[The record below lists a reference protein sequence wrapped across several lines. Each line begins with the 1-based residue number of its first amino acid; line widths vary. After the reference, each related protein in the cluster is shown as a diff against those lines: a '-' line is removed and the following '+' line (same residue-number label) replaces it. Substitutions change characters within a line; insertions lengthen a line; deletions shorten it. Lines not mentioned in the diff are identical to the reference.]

1 MLLNLNIKN
10 YALINDLTV
19 NFSDDFTVISG
30 DTGSGKSIILDAL
43 SILLG
48 SRVDKKKINTD
59 KCVIEA
65 SFKINSDIE
74 YFFNKYDLD
83 FDEITLL
90 RREINQSGKI
100 RNFINDT
107 PVTANVLS
115 NFSSLII
122 EIHAQHHNLL
132 IKNKSEQLS
141 VIDTI
146 ANNSDLL
153 SSYKDILKQYIQQK
167 DILTE
172 FSSKMKLNDDDYDL
186 YKFHYQEILDANIK
200 INEELEIEKKI
211 NLFENINQIKEI
223 SQQSNQLLAGD
234 NKVID
239 FLNQIKNSISKY
251 ENFNELEER
260 INSSII
266 DLNDI
271 SSEFDAI
278 SENLNNSSINLSELL
293 NRFDLI
299 NNILRKHKLKSSSE
313 LESISSS
320 IKFEIDKYENFDKEK
335 KLISDKLN
343 QLYKLLEKKSEL
355 LSASRKKVSNN
366 FEKDIKNLLI
376 TLGMPYASF
385 KVKFNRHNEF
395 KSNGIDDV
403 VFQFSSNPGVLEQDI
418 SKIASGGEISRLV
431 LALKYITSKKNA
443 IKTIIFDEIDTGVS
457 GKIASFM
464 GDLMRSIS
472 KKTQL
477 ISVTHLPQIASKS
490 SIHIKVFKT
499 TNENKSKTEVKN
511 LDKDERVL
519 EIARLLSGRS
529 ISDAAI
535 SNAKELL
542 NQ

>member
-59 KCVIEA
+59 KCVIEE

-200 INEELEIEKKI
+200 INEEL
-211 NLFENINQIKEI
+211 
-223 SQQSNQLLAGD
+223 
-234 NKVID
+234 
-239 FLNQIKNSISKY
+239 
-251 ENFNELEER
+251 
-260 INSSII
+260 
-266 DLNDI
+266 
-271 SSEFDAI
+271 
-278 SENLNNSSINLSELL
+278 
-293 NRFDLI
+293 
-299 NNILRKHKLKSSSE
+299 LRSL
-313 LESISSS
+313 
-320 IKFEIDKYENFDKEK
+320 KEK
-335 KLISDKLN
+335 KLEYRLN
-343 QLYKLLEKKSEL
+343 
-355 LSASRKKVSNN
+355 
-366 FEKDIKNLLI
+366 
-376 TLGMPYASF
+376 
-385 KVKFNRHNEF
+385 
-395 KSNGIDDV
+395 
-403 VFQFSSNPGVLEQDI
+403 
-418 SKIASGGEISRLV
+418 
-431 LALKYITSKKNA
+431 
-443 IKTIIFDEIDTGVS
+443 
-457 GKIASFM
+457 
-464 GDLMRSIS
+464 
-472 KKTQL
+472 
-477 ISVTHLPQIASKS
+477 
-490 SIHIKVFKT
+490 
-499 TNENKSKTEVKN
+499 
-511 LDKDERVL
+511 
-519 EIARLLSGRS
+519 
-529 ISDAAI
+529 
-535 SNAKELL
+535 
-542 NQ
+542 

>member
-1 MLLNLNIKN
+1 MILNLNIKN
-10 YALINDLTV
+10 YALIKDLSV
-19 NFSDDFTVISG
+19 NFSDNFIVISG

-48 SRVDKKKINTD
+48 ARVEKKKLCSD
-59 KCVIEA
+59 KCIIEA
-65 SFKINSDIE
+65 SFKITSDLK

-83 FDEITLL
+83 FDEITFL
-90 RREINQSGKI
+90 RREINLSGKI

-107 PVTANVLS
+107 PVSANILS
-115 NFSSLII
+115 DFSSLII

-141 VIDTI
+141 VIDII
-146 ANNSDLL
+146 ADNSDLL
-153 SSYKDILKQYIQQK
+153 SDYQDVLNQYIEQN
-167 DILTE
+167 D
-172 FSSKMKLNDDDYDL
+172 KLNEFNNKRKLDDDDYNL
-186 YKFHYQEILDANIK
+186 YKFHYKEILDANIK
-200 INEELEIEKKI
+200 INEELELEKEI

-223 SQQSNQLLAGD
+223 TLNSNQLLSGD
-234 NKVID
+234 NKVLD
-239 FLNQIKNSISKY
+239 FLNQIKSSFSKY
-251 ENFNELEER
+251 ERFKELGDR
-260 INSSII
+260 VNSSII

-271 SSEFDAI
+271 SSELDKI
-278 SENLNNSSINLSELL
+278 SENLSNNSMNLSELTD
-293 NRFDLI
+293 RYDLI
-299 NNILRKHKLKSSSE
+299 NNILRKHKLLSSSE
-313 LESISSS
+313 IFSKSESI
-320 IKFEIDKYENFDKEK
+320 KLEIDIYENYENEK
-335 KLISDKLN
+335 KSIVN
-343 QLYKLLEKKSEL
+343 QINKFHKLLEAKSEM
-355 LSASRKKVSNN
+355 LSISRKKISSD
-366 FEKDIKNLLI
+366 FEEDIKKLLN
-376 TLGMPYASF
+376 TLGMPHASF
-385 KVKFNRHNEF
+385 KVKYNRSKEF
-395 KSNGIDDV
+395 KNNGIDDL
-403 VFQFSSNPGVLEQDI
+403 VFQFSSNLGVLEQDI

-490 SIHIKVFKT
+490 SMHIKVFKT
-499 TNENKSKTEVKN
+499 TKKNETKTEVKN

-519 EIARLLSGRS
+519 EIARLLSGKR

>member
-271 SSEFDAI
+271 SSEFDAY
-278 SENLNNSSINLSELL
+278 
-293 NRFDLI
+293 
-299 NNILRKHKLKSSSE
+299 RK
-313 LESISSS
+313 I
-320 IKFEIDKYENFDKEK
+320 
-335 KLISDKLN
+335 
-343 QLYKLLEKKSEL
+343 
-355 LSASRKKVSNN
+355 
-366 FEKDIKNLLI
+366 
-376 TLGMPYASF
+376 
-385 KVKFNRHNEF
+385 
-395 KSNGIDDV
+395 
-403 VFQFSSNPGVLEQDI
+403 
-418 SKIASGGEISRLV
+418 
-431 LALKYITSKKNA
+431 
-443 IKTIIFDEIDTGVS
+443 
-457 GKIASFM
+457 
-464 GDLMRSIS
+464 
-472 KKTQL
+472 
-477 ISVTHLPQIASKS
+477 
-490 SIHIKVFKT
+490 
-499 TNENKSKTEVKN
+499 
-511 LDKDERVL
+511 
-519 EIARLLSGRS
+519 
-529 ISDAAI
+529 
-535 SNAKELL
+535 
-542 NQ
+542 

>member
-10 YALINDLTV
+10 YALIKDLSV
-19 NFSDDFTVISG
+19 NFSDNFTVISG

-48 SRVDKKKINTD
+48 SRVDKKKICSD
-59 KCVIEA
+59 KCIIEA
-65 SFKINSDIE
+65 SFKITSDLK
-74 YFFNKYDLD
+74 YFFNKHDLD
-83 FDEITLL
+83 FDEITFL
-90 RREINQSGKI
+90 RREINLSGKI

-107 PVTANVLS
+107 PVSANILS
-115 NFSSLII
+115 DFSSLII

-146 ANNSDLL
+146 ADNSDLL
-153 SSYKDILKQYIQQK
+153 SNYQDILNQYIQQNDK
-167 DILTE
+167 LKE
-172 FSSKMKLNDDDYDL
+172 FSNKRKLDDDDYNL
-186 YKFHYQEILDANIK
+186 YKFHYKEILDANIK
-200 INEELEIEKKI
+200 INEELELEKEI

-223 SQQSNQLLAGD
+223 TLNSNQLLSGD
-234 NKVID
+234 NKVLD
-239 FLNQIKNSISKY
+239 FLNQIKSSFLKY
-251 ENFNELEER
+251 ERFNELGDR

-271 SSEFDAI
+271 ASELDEIA
-278 SENLNNSSINLSELL
+278 ENLSNTSMNLSELTD
-293 NRFDLI
+293 RYDQI
-299 NNILRKHKLKSSSE
+299 NNILGKHKLKSSSE
-313 LESISSS
+313 LLSKTEN
-320 IKFEIDKYENFDKEK
+320 IKHEIDIYENYENEK
-335 KLISDKLN
+335 KSIVN
-343 QLYKLLEKKSEL
+343 QINKFHKLLEEKSEI
-355 LSASRKKVSNN
+355 LSISRKKISSD
-366 FEKDIKNLLI
+366 FEEDIKKLLN
-376 TLGMPYASF
+376 TLGMPHASF
-385 KVKFNRHNEF
+385 KVKYNRSKEF
-395 KSNGIDDV
+395 KNNGIDDL

-490 SIHIKVFKT
+490 SKHIKVFKT
-499 TNENKSKTEVKN
+499 TKKNETKTEVKN